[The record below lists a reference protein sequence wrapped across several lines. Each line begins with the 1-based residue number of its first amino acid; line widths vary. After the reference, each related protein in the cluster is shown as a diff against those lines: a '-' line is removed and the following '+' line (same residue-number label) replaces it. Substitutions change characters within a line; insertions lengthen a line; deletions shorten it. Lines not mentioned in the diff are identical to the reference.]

1 MRRPL
6 SLVLVMV
13 LLMGAAGCAR
23 DPAHTTQPSQTDA
36 PGQTTVTQAPNFTEP
51 TTVPGI
57 TETIPPHTTEL
68 TEPIITAPVVPG
80 YSDNTF
86 VRVKDYIPDIKVE
99 LRYASDENFTG
110 RAIYDFYDAYLRYGT
125 VKKLMKVQE
134 ALRQQGLS
142 LKIWDAF
149 RPASAQTVLWEA
161 FPNADYVSN
170 PSNGYSSHTRGGT
183 VDVTLVDS
191 SGKELNMPSDYD
203 VFSPLG
209 DRDYSDCA
217 DEAAANARLLENLMR
232 DNGFS
237 AYEKEWW
244 HFSDTTAYATDT
256 DFDPAVVSLWYANC
270 STYLSLRKSAS
281 ASAKELGRV
290 PAGESVILLG
300 WYDKFAYVDY
310 LGTQGYVSSDYLKPE
325 DAWLPNEMLSI
336 VRETETYT
344 YEQMQLDIAALAKK
358 YPSLLQVGSIGTSEL
373 GRDLTLLVMGD
384 PDAKYHVIIH
394 GSMHAREHMTTWM
407 VMAMTEYWLSRNMAG
422 CEDVCFHIIP
432 MVNPD
437 GVYLAQTADFTEE
450 QLAIYNWDKANGYT
464 SLGKAAYAANWKA
477 NGLGVDINR
486 NFDAAWKTTSSR
498 AKPSTERYKGE
509 APCSSAEAAA
519 IASYTLALM
528 PDVTISCHSTG
539 SILYYEYGK
548 KPVVNAASKSLGK
561 AVQAIG
567 GYRMVGQGGLDA
579 AGYKD
584 WSMDVLEIP
593 ALTIEM
599 GCGACPLPL
608 REIYSIFARN
618 LRVMPAVAKWLER
631 QV

>member
-1 MRRPL
+1 MKRTLSAFLATVLLL
-6 SLVLVMV
+6 SLM
-13 LLMGAAGCAR
+13 GCAR
-23 DPAHTTQPSQTDA
+23 KPQQTQSPGETGPTEQTA
-36 PGQTTVTQAPNFTEP
+36 GVQIPTPTQP
-51 TTVPGI
+51 TTVPDTSQTVPTLP
-57 TETIPPHTTEL
+57 TETMQPVFS
-68 TEPIITAPVVPG
+68 APVVTG
-80 YSDNTF
+80 YNDNTF
-86 VRVKDYIPDIKVE
+86 VRVKDYIPDIVVE
-99 LRYASDENFTG
+99 LRYGTVNNYTGSAVYNFQ
-110 RAIYDFYDAYLRYGT
+110 DAYLRYGT

-134 ALRQQGLS
+134 TLRQHGLS

-161 FPNADYVSN
+161 YPNSDYVSN
-170 PSNGYSSHTRGGT
+170 PANGYSSHTKGGT
-183 VDVTLVDS
+183 VDVTLVDA
-191 SGKELNMPSDYD
+191 SGKELEMPSDYD
-203 VFSPLG
+203 VFSALG
-209 DRDYSDCA
+209 DRDYSDCSS
-217 DEAAANARLLENLMR
+217 AAAENARLLEKLMQK
-232 DNGFS
+232 NGFT
-237 AYEKEWW
+237 AYAKEWW
-244 HFSDTTAYATDT
+244 HFSDTASYATDT
-256 DFDPAVVSLWYANC
+256 DFDPSVVSLWYANC
-270 STYLSLRKSAS
+270 SSYLTLRKSAT
-281 ASAKELGRV
+281 AGAKELGRV

-300 WYDKFAYVDY
+300 WNDKFAYVDY

-325 DAWLPNEMLSI
+325 DAGLPNELLSI

-344 YEQMQLDIAALAKK
+344 YDQMQLDIDALAKK
-358 YPSLLQVGSIGTSEL
+358 YPNLLEVGSIGTSEL
-373 GRDLTLLVMGD
+373 GRDLTLLLVGD
-384 PDAKYHVIIH
+384 QQAEYHVIIH
-394 GSMHAREHMTTWM
+394 ASMHAREHMTTWM
-407 VMAMTEYWLSRNMAG
+407 VMAMVEFWLSRGMAG

-464 SLGKAAYAANWKA
+464 SLSKAAYAANWKA

-486 NFDAAWKTTSSR
+486 NFDAAWKTTSTR
-498 AKPSTERYKGE
+498 AKPSSERYKGE

-584 WSMDVLEIP
+584 WSMDILEIP

-599 GCGACPLPL
+599 GCNACPLPL
-608 REIYSIFARN
+608 REIYSVFARN
-618 LRVMPAVAKWLER
+618 LRVMPAIANWLER
-631 QV
+631 QQ